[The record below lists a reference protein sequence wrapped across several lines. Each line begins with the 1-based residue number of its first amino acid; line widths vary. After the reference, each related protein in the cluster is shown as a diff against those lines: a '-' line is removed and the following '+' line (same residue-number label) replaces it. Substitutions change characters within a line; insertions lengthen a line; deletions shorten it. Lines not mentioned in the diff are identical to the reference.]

1 MPTVDPFFFH
11 DSEKKDCLLLYYI
24 QFCCNF
30 AALRYRNMDTNLNI
44 ELKLKIV
51 ITAFFVVMM
60 MFFSPYKIAAQ
71 DNPYKIDND
80 LYNLYQKAYN
90 AKKTTRL
97 SRLIM
102 IQKKIMKN
110 CKIH

>member
-1 MPTVDPFFFH
+1 
-11 DSEKKDCLLLYYI
+11 
-24 QFCCNF
+24 
-30 AALRYRNMDTNLNI
+30 MDTNLNI

-90 AKKTTRL
+90 AKKDKSGLTFADSLYSLAKKRNNGKAACL
-97 SRLIM
+97 SLTITAAY
-102 IQKKIMKN
+102 
-110 CKIH
+110 